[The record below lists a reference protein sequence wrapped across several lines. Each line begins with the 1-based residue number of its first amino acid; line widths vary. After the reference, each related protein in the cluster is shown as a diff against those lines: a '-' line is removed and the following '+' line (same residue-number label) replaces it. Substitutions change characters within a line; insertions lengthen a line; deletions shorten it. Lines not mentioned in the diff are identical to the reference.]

1 MLSLKFLP
9 YQGILK
15 GSKHQF
21 PCKPGAAPQ
30 NAPLVSAVLFSTIG
44 AHYTFIGFSRSYRII
59 SIVPTLYTDKG
70 VSHSSQ
76 DPYIVAT
83 QKHKS
88 DSMLTIKDK
97 NPSLISF
104 RHRLKPLDVEI
115 LKRIQHLLEN
125 LIHSC
130 QAHNLSHSFISV
142 SFYAHSF

>member
-1 MLSLKFLP
+1 MLSFKFLP

-30 NAPLVSAVLFSTIG
+30 SAALVFADLFSTIG
-44 AHYTFIGFSRSYRII
+44 AHYTVTGFSRSYRII
-59 SIVPTLYTDKG
+59 SIISTLYTDKG

-88 DSMLTIKDK
+88 DIMLTIKDK

-104 RHRLKPLDVEI
+104 RHRLNPLDVETS
-115 LKRIQHLLEN
+115 KRIQHLLEN

-130 QAHNLSHSFISV
+130 WAHNLSHSFISV
-142 SFYAHSF
+142 SLYAHSF